1 MKIPK
6 CPKTVTG
13 KHKFVDTSY
22 KVSYSISHYVVGLI
36 ASGLAGYGDVRGD
49 IRCEY
54 CGLID
59 DREEQK

>member
-6 CPKTVTG
+6 CHKTVTG

-22 KVSYSISHYVVGLI
+22 KV
-36 ASGLAGYGDVRGD
+36 YGTFPNFKGRYIMCND
-49 IRCEY
+49 IKGVIKCEY

>member
-13 KHKFVDTSY
+13 KHKFCNTSY
-22 KVSYSISHYVVGLI
+22 KVFHTSTDRVGACVTVQRPI
-36 ASGLAGYGDVRGD
+36 VCD
-49 IRCEY
+49 Y

-59 DREEQK
+59 DRKVKHSETKG